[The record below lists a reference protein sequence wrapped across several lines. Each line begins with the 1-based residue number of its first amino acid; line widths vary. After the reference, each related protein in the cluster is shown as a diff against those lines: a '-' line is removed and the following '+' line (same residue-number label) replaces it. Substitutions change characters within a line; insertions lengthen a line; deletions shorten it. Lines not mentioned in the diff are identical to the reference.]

1 MESVTTAGRILTN
14 QPWECNEETRLRLKT
29 CAPSG
34 DGARSGLL
42 TCGSIRLCSESRTGT
57 CEKIDF
63 TNFAIM
69 IFQWVTL

>member
-1 MESVTTAGRILTN
+1 VKQKAVRH
-14 QPWECNEETRLRLKT
+14 RLRTGQNLALAT
-29 CAPSG
+29 AWTHIAGGERVP
-34 DGARSGLL
+34 
-42 TCGSIRLCSESRTGT
+42 GT